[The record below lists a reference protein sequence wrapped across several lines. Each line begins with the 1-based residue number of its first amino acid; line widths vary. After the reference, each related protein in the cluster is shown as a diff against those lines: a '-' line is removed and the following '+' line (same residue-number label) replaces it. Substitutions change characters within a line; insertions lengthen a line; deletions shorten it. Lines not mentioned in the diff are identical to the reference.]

1 MEGRSRQT
9 DDDGSSID
17 RVPWFRQRAV
27 EVAGSSVFDAC
38 GVDRDTAPLGDV
50 AFVAAVATG
59 VAYRH
64 TGGVPLGQLIDWT
77 QERLGADAGRAL
89 EVTESAYS
97 YFRMGKGVPGWS
109 WTPGLVHEAM
119 VTWLE
124 SQRDP
129 AEAPPEACARI
140 AGTWSFDEEEASRIE
155 RTARNWDLL
164 ATKSFALDR
173 DDLRAVADRP
183 DIRLAVD
190 ALPEI
195 GRTSRVVKA
204 LAQDMAIARALR
216 DDAGWA
222 ARIADLVADV
232 ERRFEALTTF
242 ERALLSSPSIP
253 PAALGWAEH
262 RNAIVH
268 TNVMRAKGR
277 SVRAFPNAACERV
290 GDVTLIPDWL
300 EMNVFNGRYLAGIEP
315 GGPTATAWVL
325 PGDLDDL
332 ATLQLDVDLEP
343 HTEGRPGPPALAV
356 YWRDATRA
364 PQDWSWVSLM
374 IQDSPESW
382 SWLAVLAITRV
393 MKIHVLALDDEGD
406 LQLVRGALVDMENSV
421 GEWADRFPQPP
432 ANVAERL
439 VGMAEGHVVGGLQA
453 AERSKSYDILELS
466 VDEAADPELRE
477 ARREVLMAEAARAD
491 RIWGLRDVDDAE
503 AEVSRSW
510 SRFREM
516 RAWRHGKDG
525 DTTIDPD
532 VWLREL
538 TDGIATPTRAIV
550 HMMVDDGYLT
560 LYWAGDGMR
569 RGDLATSAPVP
580 RLLDAL
586 DPWTREVSLRPTADS
601 DPVADMMAAAA
612 PVAEALEEL
621 AREQGLEHLVVVPW
635 RGLHCVPWAAVGLA
649 DGTPLGHRVRI
660 THAPAI
666 RMLRRSIERSDGG
679 GAAIAIGAHGSTL
692 RRADAEA
699 KLIAAIRGGTAVP
712 DGTASDEV
720 VRMMGA
726 AKVIHIAGH
735 ASAGQYPLASAVL
748 AGAPP
753 LDPSQIISSARIHA
767 DADLSRCLLVMI
779 NACDSGRYAPPP
791 RTFENHTGLDTACLS
806 AGAAVVISTL
816 WPVNDLVATIVA
828 AVTHWHMES
837 GKPPHEALDSAIA
850 VLREGQGSS
859 GVPTELR
866 DLLDAELG
874 PEWRDQID
882 KKAVALRHPYWWAAW
897 RVSGADWL
905 LD

>member
-1 MEGRSRQT
+1 MGRRPRQT
-9 DDDGSSID
+9 DNGILID
-17 RVPWFRQRAV
+17 RVPWFRERAV

-38 GVDRDTAPLGDV
+38 EVDLDTAPLSDV

-59 VAYRH
+59 VAYGH
-64 TGGVPLGQLIDWT
+64 TAGIPLGRLIDWA
-77 QERLGADAGRAL
+77 QERLNADDDRARA
-89 EVTESAYS
+89 VTEEAYS
-97 YFRMGKGVPGWS
+97 HFRMGKGVPGWS
-109 WTPGLVHEAM
+109 WKPGLVHEAM

-124 SQRDP
+124 SQRDT
-129 AEAPPEACARI
+129 AEAPPKACSRI
-140 AGTWSFDEEEASRIE
+140 AATWSFDEEEASRIQRVA
-155 RTARNWDLL
+155 RTWDLP
-164 ATKSFALDR
+164 ATESFALDR
-173 DDLRAVADRP
+173 ADLRAVADRP
-183 DIRLAVD
+183 DVRLAVD
-190 ALPEI
+190 ALTAV
-195 GRTSRVVKA
+195 GRASRVVRA
-204 LAQDMAIARALR
+204 LAQDVAIVRALQ
-216 DDAGWA
+216 DDADWA
-222 ARIADLVADV
+222 TRIADLSAEV
-232 ERRFEALTTF
+232 EQRFEALTIF
-242 ERALLSSPSIP
+242 EQALLFPASAP
-253 PAALGWAEH
+253 PAAVGWAEH
-262 RNAIVH
+262 RNAIIH
-268 TNVMRAKGR
+268 TNLMQAGGR
-277 SVRAFPNAACERV
+277 TVTAFPNAACERV

-300 EMNVFNGRYLAGIEP
+300 ERDVFNGRYIAGIEP

-343 HTEGRPGPPALAV
+343 HTEERPGPPALAV

-374 IQDSPESW
+374 IQDSPDSW

-393 MKIHVLALDDEGD
+393 MKIHVLALDDDGD
-406 LQLVRGALVDMENSV
+406 LQLVRGALVNMENTV
-421 GEWADRFPQPP
+421 GDWADRFPEPP
-432 ANVAERL
+432 AHVAERL
-439 VGMAEGHVVGGLQA
+439 AGMAEGHVVGGLQA

-466 VDEAADPELRE
+466 VDEAADPELQE
-477 ARREVLMAEAARAD
+477 ARREVLTAEAARAD
-491 RIWGLRDVDDAE
+491 RIWGQRDVDE
-503 AEVSRSW
+503 AEVARSW

-516 RAWRHGKDG
+516 RAWRHSKDV
-525 DTTIDPD
+525 DTRIDPE
-532 VWLREL
+532 VWLRDL

-550 HMMVDDGYLT
+550 HMMVDDDHLA

-569 RGDLATSAPVP
+569 RGSLATSAPVY
-580 RLLDAL
+580 RLLAAL
-586 DPWTREVSLRPTADS
+586 DPWTRNVSLRPTADS
-601 DPVADMMAAAA
+601 DPVADMMAEAT
-612 PVAEALEEL
+612 PFAETLAEL

-635 RGLHCVPWAAVGLA
+635 RGLHCVPWAAVSLA
-649 DGTPLGHRVRI
+649 DGTPLGQRVRI

-666 RMLRRSIERSDGG
+666 RMLRRSIERSDDG
-679 GAAIAIGAHGSTL
+679 GAAIAIGAHGGTL

-699 KLIAAIRGGTAVP
+699 KLIAAIRGGAVVR

-726 AKVIHIAGH
+726 AEVIHIAGH

-753 LDPSQIISSARIHA
+753 LDPPQIISSARIHA
-767 DADLSRCLLVMI
+767 DADLSRCRLVMI

-828 AVTHWHMES
+828 AVTHWQMES
-837 GKPPHEALDSAIA
+837 GQPPHEALDSAIA

-874 PEWRDQID
+874 PQWRDQVD
-882 KKAVALRHPYWWAAW
+882 GGATALRHPYWWAAW
-897 RVSGADWL
+897 RISGADWL